1 MERAE
6 QCQKVLDANEE
17 YDFCFFAGNSDEAL
31 STHSGKPGAEDYSLR
46 ENMEK
51 AVRILKKR
59 AEEKH
64 AKMVLWAP
72 HAYQYGFFRDK
83 TAKPWKAGNVGDWYE
98 RDGWRYQLTLSEQE
112 MVERN
117 MEWYRHLCEEPE
129 NKGILLAPVVR
140 AYHEVVKCGIGDP
153 YLAEE
158 KTGDFGHQNNL
169 GNYISACVCFEIV
182 FGEMP
187 KADFV
192 PVSHT
197 WGMGGGTLT
206 PHQAAMI
213 RKKVHEVME
222 EERTR

>member
-1 MERAE
+1 MSEDPAAEVTLSYIADGPRVAFTGNSFTGLWDSTYEYFRQMAEADGYHAQVAYSYWGGTGLAQYAGLIPESMERAE

-64 AKMVLWAP
+64 AKMVLRAP

-83 TAKPWKAGNVGDWYE
+83 TAKPWKIGNVGDWYE

-117 MEWYRHLCEEPE
+117 MEWYRHL
-129 NKGILLAPVVR
+129 
-140 AYHEVVKCGIGDP
+140 
-153 YLAEE
+153 
-158 KTGDFGHQNNL
+158 
-169 GNYISACVCFEIV
+169 
-182 FGEMP
+182 
-187 KADFV
+187 
-192 PVSHT
+192 
-197 WGMGGGTLT
+197 
-206 PHQAAMI
+206 
-213 RKKVHEVME
+213 
-222 EERTR
+222 

>member
-140 AYHEVVKCGIGDP
+140 AYHEVVKCGI
-153 YLAEE
+153 
-158 KTGDFGHQNNL
+158 
-169 GNYISACVCFEIV
+169 
-182 FGEMP
+182 
-187 KADFV
+187 
-192 PVSHT
+192 
-197 WGMGGGTLT
+197 
-206 PHQAAMI
+206 
-213 RKKVHEVME
+213 
-222 EERTR
+222 